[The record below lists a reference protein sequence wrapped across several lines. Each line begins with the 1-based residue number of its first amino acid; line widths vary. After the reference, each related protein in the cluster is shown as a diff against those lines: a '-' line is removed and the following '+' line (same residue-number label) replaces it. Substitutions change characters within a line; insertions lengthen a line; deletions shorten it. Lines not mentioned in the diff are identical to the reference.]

1 MTELESDLL
10 EKLKSIKLAIIT
22 LKDENNRLH
31 EEIEKLRPTEQPS
44 ASSTLAAELIA
55 SRTVRV
61 AAPATANAGTAKN
74 YVFARATEETAQ
86 KFQKFIKKCIHAT
99 EAGKAFIVQPE
110 TAAIY
115 ADISVKTK
123 DTFMGILM
131 GMSLNGKKLVVK
143 ADDRYFANFSADDII
158 EYLLKEV

>member
-1 MTELESDLL
+1 MTVDTESDLL

-31 EEIEKLRPTEQPS
+31 EEIEKLRPAEQPS

-61 AAPATANAGTAKN
+61 AAPTHGAGTAKN